1 MGTNK
6 IPTVARKA
14 IEWLR
19 KMNIEVKPVIGFDDM
34 YIFKYNDVFMF
45 IRTDTKPKE
54 LFLGAPVFL
63 LGETNAENK
72 AIFEIAED
80 MTKDILEDYI
90 VQYVYEQLSYIG
102 QIYVRPKHVPT
113 LRLYQFLYMLNEIV
127 DVHNTFLR
135 ATIEAVTSWKDN
147 MQDDCDS
154 EISKLKIPACSIQ
167 VLDFGTA
174 PKK

>member
-54 LFLGAPVFL
+54 LFLGAPVSL
-63 LGETNAENK
+63 WVKL
-72 AIFEIAED
+72 
-80 MTKDILEDYI
+80 
-90 VQYVYEQLSYIG
+90 
-102 QIYVRPKHVPT
+102 T
-113 LRLYQFLYMLNEIV
+113 LRIKQFLKL
-127 DVHNTFLR
+127 
-135 ATIEAVTSWKDN
+135 
-147 MQDDCDS
+147 
-154 EISKLKIPACSIQ
+154 LKI
-167 VLDFGTA
+167 
-174 PKK
+174 